1 MKPLRVLGKYELL
14 EKIGSGGMA
23 EVYMARLTGVE
34 GFEKI
39 VVVKKILPGYARNLS
54 FIQMLIQEAKLTSVL
69 QHPNIVQIFEL
80 DNVEGQYY
88 IAMEFVDGKD
98 LLKVLARCADRRQ
111 LLPAEVACFIAS
123 EVCKGLHYAH
133 RARDIYGNPLNII
146 HRDVSPSNVIMS
158 WDGHVKIM
166 DFGVAKARTEE
177 AQGGKFVLR
186 GKLGYMSPEQVR
198 NEELDARSDVF
209 SLGVVLFESVTLKRL
224 FIGKS
229 DLDTLINIRDV
240 NIDKKL
246 LRFPHLDEGLKDVL
260 RKALARDRDERFA
273 TAQEFQIALTD
284 YLFSK
289 GYRLDSVRL
298 SQFLEKLFH
307 GEGGGSGEHG
317 VVSPGTS
324 RSILTGGRP
333 VSEEGEGGT
342 DPNVAVSGTGE
353 GPSRGEG
360 VDFDAEM
367 AREVSR
373 GSPTGGIPGASSG
386 VGFPAMGTGARPGG
400 HVDSAHGA
408 RHESLTGSVGAPE
421 TTGGRFADD
430 VRTGRP
436 LIGPDGIR
444 TEGSRPGVGTGAR
457 FAEPSSPDVNATQ
470 RMKTSTWAEESQSG
484 SGFPSPGVSRPT
496 QGWAPPGAAV
506 PPAGSLRGVAG
517 EGRGVGAS
525 AGVQNRVTTTDHSTE
540 SPWQQNKSKSG
551 PQGKLSGS
559 QEAGFSDSPQYR
571 LKNTAGF
578 VFGPVDYPN
587 LVSLVQTGAVS
598 EDEYVS
604 IDGADWKRVREITAV
619 RTLSPNDALRARG
632 VSPIYSGTVSKPGVV
647 RVFFQIASR
656 QLSGKLRFVRGS
668 AQKEFYFL
676 KGRPKHVASNLKQE
690 LLGPFLLQRGI
701 VTEEQMKEALA
712 KCGEF
717 SGRLGDSL
725 VSLGFVKPHE
735 LYWLLD
741 LQFREKFVQIFAWD
755 KGTYEFYENVPC
767 PVEMAPSDFNVY
779 RYLLE
784 GVRKYTTSEEL
795 EPFFR
800 PHAAS
805 AIREKKNAF
814 ISIDKLPLSSRELR
828 IWGAIQRLES
838 FGRVL
843 REAATTEEGKLS
855 LFQLLLVLYQLEL
868 ITFQPT
874 K

>member
-80 DNVEGQYY
+80 DNVDGQYY
-88 IAMEFVDGKD
+88 IAMELVDGKD
-98 LLKVLARCADRRQ
+98 LLKILTRCADRRQ
-111 LLPAEVACFIAS
+111 LLPAEVVCFIAS

-133 RARDIYGNPLNII
+133 RAKDIYGNSLNII
-146 HRDVSPSNVIMS
+146 HRDVSPSNIIMS
-158 WDGHVKIM
+158 WDGHVKVM

-177 AQGGKFVLR
+177 TQGGKFVLR

-209 SLGVVLFESVTLKRL
+209 SLGVVLFESLTLKRL
-224 FIGKS
+224 FLGKT

-246 LRFPHLDEGLKDVL
+246 SKYPYIDDGLKSVL
-260 RKALARDRDERFA
+260 RKALARDRDERFSS
-273 TAQEFQIALTD
+273 AQEFQVALAD
-284 YLFSK
+284 YLFQK
-289 GYRLDSVRL
+289 GSRSDSVSL
-298 SQFLEKLFH
+298 SVFLEKLFH
-307 GEGGGSGEHG
+307 GEVAQAGERLPGAPVSRAIIAGSSAVPAPQSGW
-317 VVSPGTS
+317 SPGA
-324 RSILTGGRP
+324 
-333 VSEEGEGGT
+333 GENDEGT
-342 DPNVAVSGTGE
+342 DPSVELDASVEGEEPSKGDGAPPEGLSDRRSPITGLSVEASTVSAMARPLTDSQPVDGTG
-353 GPSRGEG
+353 GFAVPDQPVSSR
-360 VDFDAEM
+360 
-367 AREVSR
+367 
-373 GSPTGGIPGASSG
+373 PIIT
-386 VGFPAMGTGARPGG
+386 
-400 HVDSAHGA
+400 
-408 RHESLTGSVGAPE
+408 
-421 TTGGRFADD
+421 
-430 VRTGRP
+430 
-436 LIGPDGIR
+436 PDGVRYERVGEAANASQRPAYAAPDGRQSAPR
-444 TEGSRPGVGTGAR
+444 T
-457 FAEPSSPDVNATQ
+457 
-470 RMKTSTWAEESQSG
+470 
-484 SGFPSPGVSRPT
+484 
-496 QGWAPPGAAV
+496 WAPPGAGGIAEYGTGADSRSR
-506 PPAGSLRGVAG
+506 AGTESVHS
-517 EGRGVGAS
+517 S
-525 AGVQNRVTTTDHSTE
+525 AGHQPLTE
-540 SPWQQNKSKSG
+540 SPWMQRGAGAEKGAQ
-551 PQGKLSGS
+551 LSGS
-559 QEAGFSDSPQYR
+559 QEAGFSDGPNYR

-578 VFGPVDYPN
+578 VFGPVDYQN

-604 IDGADWKRVREITAV
+604 IDGADWRRVRDVTAV
-619 RTLSPNDALRARG
+619 RTLSPNDAIRARG
-632 VSPIYSGTVSKPGVV
+632 ISPIYSGTVSKPGVV

-668 AQKEFYFL
+668 AQKEFYFH

-701 VTEEQMKEALA
+701 VSEQQMKEALA

-755 KGTYEFYENVPC
+755 KGTYEFYENVAC

-784 GVRKYTTSEEL
+784 GVRKYTSVEEL

-805 AIREKKNAF
+805 LIREKKNAF
-814 ISIDKLPLSSRELR
+814 ISIEKLPLSSRELR

-843 REAATTEEGKLS
+843 REAATTDDGKLS
-855 LFQLLLVLYQLEL
+855 LYQLLLVLYQLEL
-868 ITFQPT
+868 IQFQPT